1 MADDRN
7 ERGPRDRQRI
17 NMSEDYEVSYWS
29 KKWSLSREQLAE
41 AVRKVGPMSAAVG
54 RLLGKSLDLTDWPPG
69 LG

>member
-29 KKWSLSREQLAE
+29 KKWSISREQLSE

-69 LG
+69 